1 MRRHLFSV
9 LAVVLL
15 FVACGNPAIKR
26 GYGETP
32 EELGKAVVAA
42 LNAQSE
48 EDLHRLRVDKDMY
61 MNELWPAFQ
70 AQRPAL
76 NFTADFAW
84 GNLNKKCLTGVTKWI
99 RRYNEKNYAF
109 VRIQFTEPTQTYD
122 GFQLRRGTVLTVKT
136 PDGVEHDLRILGSVV
151 EKDRYYRLLS
161 YDN

>member
-1 MRRHLFSV
+1 MAFI
-9 LAVVLL
+9 LL
-15 FVACGNPAIKR
+15 FTACGDPAIKR

-42 LNAQSE
+42 INAQSE
-48 EDLHRLRVDKDMY
+48 EDLHRLRVDKNMY

-70 AQRPAL
+70 AERPAM
-76 NFTADFAW
+76 NYTPDFAW
-84 GNLNKKCLTGVTKWI
+84 SNLDKKCITGV
-99 RRYNEKNYAF
+99 RRTLHHHKEKNYTF

-122 GFQLRRGTVLTVKT
+122 GFRLRRGTVLTVKT
-136 PDGVEHDLRILGSVV
+136 SDGTEHALRILGSVV

>member
-1 MRRHLFSV
+1 MKRYLFG
-9 LAVVLL
+9 AIAFILL
-15 FVACGNPAIKR
+15 FTSCGDSTLKR

-32 EELGKAVVAA
+32 EELGKAVVTA

-48 EDLHRLRVDKDMY
+48 DDLHRLRVDKDLY

-84 GNLNKKCLTGVTKWI
+84 SNLDKKCRTGVSKWV
-99 RRYNEKNYAF
+99 RRYNEKNYEF

-136 PDGVEHDLRILGSVV
+136 PDGKEHALRILGSVV
-151 EKDRYYRLLS
+151 EKERYYRLLS